1 MLKAGAC
8 CAGDVE
14 PHENEAAKDGGVD
27 DPPNND
33 GAFDAPS
40 ATVVAG
46 CDCSIAR
53 DKDRTRDERPPQ
65 ESRSEWSGRY
75 RAGGPVIVSGGRGTC
90 AAPKPKPMP
99 MLLNAVVAAGELN
112 VAVDAGRPNIPPPV
126 LAEPELLA
134 ATAASSVPA
143 FAAAGAPNGEAAEPN
158 AGAASAATIQPPLAV
173 GAAPRRPPAAGVAA
187 PRAGA
192 SAL

>member
-1 MLKAGAC
+1 MERALSC
-8 CAGDVE
+8 RRAGD
-14 PHENEAAKDGGVD
+14 
-27 DPPNND
+27 
-33 GAFDAPS
+33 
-40 ATVVAG
+40 
-46 CDCSIAR
+46 C
-53 DKDRTRDERPPQ
+53 ER
-65 ESRSEWSGRY
+65 WW
-75 RAGGPVIVSGGRGTC
+75 GTC
-90 AAPKPKPMP
+90 AAPKLKPMP

-187 PRAGA
+187 PEAGA
-192 SAL
+192 SALPKDEAAGATGWHFLSA